1 MADVDGPSDLLL
13 GVDIG
18 TTRTKAAVVDAAGR
32 ELSWGSVPTPWRQ
45 VATGAETSARGLLGA
60 VLQAVDTAL
69 QAAPP
74 GRVAGAGVTSMA
86 ETAVF
91 LDDHGRPSAPS
102 IVWHD
107 ARGEEEGAALEE
119 AFGSGSFARH
129 TGLPASALCTVAK
142 LRWLSRHGQVAP
154 KRALSVADWVVHA
167 LGGEQASEGSLAS
180 RTGALDVPRR
190 RWWEPSIEWAG
201 VPLAAF
207 APLVQ
212 AGTCLGKARL
222 DRASE
227 VMAGSSDNFAR
238 SSPGSLPA
246 LRRLEGAALTS
257 AGHDHLCA
265 AVGAGVTSAA
275 QVLDSC
281 GTAEAFVRAVTPL
294 DGDALVRA
302 VEAGLCVSWHIVP
315 GHDVLLVGSP
325 LGMVLDPLLHLLGV
339 TGAEAVTRLDLR
351 AEGVEPGRLRVVSNG
366 FFEDPSV
373 LGLHAGVSPEALWAA
388 ALEEVSSN
396 AARDLRMTSNFAGQ
410 ADELVLSGGWAR
422 CAGLRRRRRGLLS
435 RMRWP
440 DVTEAG
446 ARGAAL
452 FGGCA
457 AGLLAAPAAFPAPF
471 DRQLSPA

>member
-1 MADVDGPSDLLL
+1 MDGLTDLLL
-13 GVDIG
+13 GVDVG

-32 ELSWGSVPTPWRQ
+32 ELSWGSVPTRWHQ
-45 VATGAETSARGLLGA
+45 VATGAETSAQGLLGG
-60 VLQAVDTAL
+60 VLQAIDAAL
-69 QAAPP
+69 QSAPP
-74 GRVAGAGVTSMA
+74 GRVVGAGVTSMA

-91 LDDHGRPSAPS
+91 LDDDGRPTAPS

-107 ARGEEEGAALEE
+107 SRGEEEGAALEE
-119 AFGSGSFARH
+119 AFGSRGFAHH

-142 LRWLSRHGQVAP
+142 LKWLSGHGQVAP
-154 KRALSVADWVVHA
+154 TRILSVADWVVYA

-180 RTGALDVPRR
+180 RTGALDVPGR
-190 RWWEPSIEWAG
+190 RWWEEPVQWAG
-201 VPLAAF
+201 VPRSAF

-212 AGTCLGKARL
+212 AGASLGKARL

-227 VMAGSSDNFAR
+227 VMGASDGFAGP
-238 SSPGSLPA
+238 SPSFSTELQ
-246 LRRLEGAALTS
+246 RLEGAALTS

-281 GTAEAFVRAVTPL
+281 GTAEAFVRAVARL

-325 LGMVLDPLLHLLGV
+325 LGMVLDRLLHLLGV
-339 TGAEAVTRLDLR
+339 TGAEAVSRLDQR
-351 AEGVEPGRLRVVSNG
+351 AGGVQPGRLRVVSNG

-373 LGLHAGVSPEALWAA
+373 LGLHAEVSPEALWTA
-388 ALEEVSSN
+388 ALDEVSSH
-396 AARDLRMTSNFAGQ
+396 AARDLRMTSNFGSQ
-410 ADELVLSGGWAR
+410 AEELVLSGGWAR
-422 CAGLRRRRRGLLS
+422 CAGLRRRRRGLLP
-435 RMRWP
+435 RLRWP

-457 AGLLAAPAAFPAPF
+457 AGLFANPAGFPAPL
-471 DRQLSPA
+471 DRLLSPA